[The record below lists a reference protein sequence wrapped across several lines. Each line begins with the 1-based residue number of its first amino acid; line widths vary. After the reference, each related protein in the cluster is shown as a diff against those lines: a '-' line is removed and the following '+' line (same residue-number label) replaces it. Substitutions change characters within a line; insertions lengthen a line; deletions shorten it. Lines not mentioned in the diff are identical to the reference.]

1 MNILIVDVVYD
12 KFLQDIS
19 FHNTKANDFSFEE
32 LMDLFFNYSFG
43 TNNIYSSILEEMGI
57 SCREVIIN
65 SKRLQFSWLKEH
77 HSSKSYNLKDF
88 IRGKK
93 LRTQISE
100 TNWQEDILL
109 RQIDFFKPDIVY
121 FQDPFIVNSS
131 LVKKLKDKECKIVGQ
146 IASPLPGSEILCE
159 FDLILSSLP
168 NLVAQ
173 IRDYGV
179 KSEFLPIGF
188 DTRLIGRFEQVTR
201 DIPVSFVGG
210 ISPRHPTTIPMLE
223 AAYEINNNLQIYGYG
238 REFIPK
244 SSPIYNNHFGN
255 AWGNDMFKILSRSQV
270 TLNRHIDVSQQFANN
285 MRLFEATGMGALLL
299 TDYKI
304 NISNYF
310 VIGEEIM
317 VYNNMNDL
325 QNILKKLFANE
336 FELSAKA
343 MLGQKRTLT
352 DHNYENVMIKLIDY
366 LEKLI

>member
-19 FHNTKANDFSFEE
+19 FFDAKNDDLSFEKLE
-32 LMDLFFNYSFG
+32 DLFYNYSFG
-43 TNNIYSSILEEMGI
+43 TNNIYSSILKKMGI

-77 HSSKSYNLKDF
+77 QGLISYKLKNF
-88 IRGKK
+88 ILGRGFN
-93 LRTQISE
+93 TPISE
-100 TNWQEDILL
+100 SYWQEDILL
-109 RQIDFFKPDIVY
+109 QQIDFYKPDIVY
-121 FQDPFIVNSS
+121 FQDPYIANSS
-131 LVKKLKDKECKIVGQ
+131 LVKKLKVKKCKIVGQ
-146 IASPLPGSEILCE
+146 IASPLPGSDILCE

-188 DTRLIGRFEQVTR
+188 DTRLIGKFEQVTR
-201 DIPVSFVGG
+201 DIPISFVGG

-244 SSPIYNNHFGN
+244 SSPVFNSHFGN
-255 AWGNDMFKILSRSQV
+255 AWGNEMFKILSRSQV

-304 NISNYF
+304 NISQYF
-310 VIGEEIM
+310 VVGEEIM
-317 VYNNMNDL
+317 VYNNMVDL
-325 QNILKKLFANE
+325 QNILKNLFASE
-336 FELSAKA
+336 SELSVKA
-343 MLGQKRTLT
+343 ALGQKRTLT
-352 DHNYENVMIKLIDY
+352 NHNYENVMIQLINY

>member
-19 FHNTKANDFSFEE
+19 FYDTKNDDLSFEKLE
-32 LMDLFFNYSFG
+32 DLFYNYRFG
-43 TNNIYSSILEEMGI
+43 TNNIYSSILEKMGI
-57 SCREVIIN
+57 SCREIVIN
-65 SKRLQFSWLKEH
+65 SKRLQFSWLKNH
-77 HSSKSYNLKDF
+77 QSSKLKVF
-88 IRGKK
+88 TRWKK
-93 LRTQISE
+93 LSSLNWK

-109 RQIDFFKPDIVY
+109 DQIDFYKPDIVY
-121 FQDPFIVNSS
+121 FQDPFIANPS
-131 LVKKLKDKECKIVGQ
+131 LVKKLKDKKCKIVGQ
-146 IASPLPGSEILCE
+146 IASPLPGNEILCE

-173 IRDYGV
+173 IRDCGV

-188 DTRLIGRFEQVTR
+188 DTRLVGKFEQVTR
-201 DIPVSFVGG
+201 DIPISFVGG

-223 AAYEINNNLQIYGYG
+223 AAYEINNSLQIYGYG

-244 SSPIYNNHFGN
+244 SSPIFNNHLGN
-255 AWGNDMFKILSRSQV
+255 AWGNEMFKILSRSQV

-304 NISNYF
+304 NISQYF
-310 VIGEEIM
+310 VVGEEIM
-317 VYNNMNDL
+317 VYNNMADL
-325 QNILKKLFANE
+325 QNILKNLFANE
-336 FELSAKA
+336 FELSIKA
-343 MLGQKRTLT
+343 MRGQKRTLT
-352 DHNYENVMIKLIDY
+352 DHNYENVMIKLINY